1 MDNNIQK
8 TQDPAAAGLL
18 LKPDGSPY
26 RDENAC
32 LRRRKS
38 EEAAGNV
45 VQVVQYKD
53 GVALR
58 IIGKSGSDHRPG
70 DEGSVSSASG
80 STAAP
85 GASSGSSDP
94 LEARRR
100 ELAAVDEELR
110 IEEDLAR
117 KRDKLAT
124 LRRSNQ
130 PNNRPVRRSISV
142 RNRLVAAQVPNMKRV
157 YVNDSEDGLRIQD
170 MEACGYNLVEDPNA
184 DAGIEVKGDPKI
196 ASRLG
201 KAISQVVGAD
211 NANRPVRA
219 YLMEMPLDQY
229 EARQRD
235 KQEEIAE
242 RERGLFRVPEG
253 LRGMGAHPQIT
264 MVPVGQEDEA
274 ARPL

>member
-1 MDNNIQK
+1 
-8 TQDPAAAGLL
+8 
-18 LKPDGSPY
+18 
-26 RDENAC
+26 
-32 LRRRKS
+32 
-38 EEAAGNV
+38 
-45 VQVVQYKD
+45 
-53 GVALR
+53 
-58 IIGKSGSDHRPG
+58 
-70 DEGSVSSASG
+70 
-80 STAAP
+80 
-85 GASSGSSDP
+85 
-94 LEARRR
+94 
-100 ELAAVDEELR
+100 
-110 IEEDLAR
+110 
-117 KRDKLAT
+117 
-124 LRRSNQ
+124 
-130 PNNRPVRRSISV
+130 
-142 RNRLVAAQVPNMKRV
+142 MKRV
-157 YVNDSEDGLRIQD
+157 YVNDSEYGLRIQD